1 MGGMFRRMNAQMN
14 QMLSSMKTSM
24 SSMMSKDPFQD
35 MPTLGAGSS
44 GGKMYIMESGP
55 GYHEEK
61 SYDIGP
67 NGKMTLIDNDMIDR
81 TNPLEEQNMDDNE
94 VEVFQP
100 ENQKVWNQIDKEFA
114 KMIEQNEEE
123 SRQTNPNL
131 LNIEPIFHTMDRDR
145 KHVEGP
151 RLPETGLR
159 SRNLCYSHSQDMKW
173 SDWASCLHLKLGVPR
188 WLMTTSICMGIIFLL
203 WLCLVI
209 PSNAPKQRVKATTPD
224 VVNNAKEIEAMAVV
238 SEKKE
243 ALAQDLPPSYDDV
256 TNLSV
261 KLEPVHETKKEPDNV
276 A

>member
-1 MGGMFRRMNAQMN
+1 MIFEGFQDYCIICYKNAQS
-14 QMLSSMKTSM
+14 LFSV
-24 SSMMSKDPFQD
+24 
-35 MPTLGAGSS
+35 
-44 GGKMYIMESGP
+44 
-55 GYHEEK
+55 
-61 SYDIGP
+61 
-67 NGKMTLIDNDMIDR
+67 DR

-131 LNIEPIFHTMDRDR
+131 LNIEPIFHTMDR
-145 KHVEGP
+145 KLVEGP

-209 PSNAPKQRVKATTPD
+209 PSNAPKQRVKATATTPD
-224 VVNNAKEIEAMAVV
+224 VITSNPKEIEANAKKV
-238 SEKKE
+238 SRKIVK
-243 ALAQDLPPSYDDV
+243 S
-256 TNLSV
+256 LSTISRFYHLTSFFY
-261 KLEPVHETKKEPDNV
+261 KFN
-276 A
+276 

>member
-1 MGGMFRRMNAQMN
+1 
-14 QMLSSMKTSM
+14 MLSSMKTSM

-35 MPTLGAGSS
+35 MPTLGPAGSS

-81 TNPLEEQNMDDNE
+81 TNPLEEQNMDDN
-94 VEVFQP
+94 
-100 ENQKVWNQIDKEFA
+100 
-114 KMIEQNEEE
+114 
-123 SRQTNPNL
+123 RQTNPNL
-131 LNIEPIFHTMDRDR
+131 LNIEPIFHTMDR
-145 KHVEGP
+145 KLVEGP

-209 PSNAPKQRVKATTPD
+209 PSNAPKQRVKATATTPD
-224 VVNNAKEIEAMAVV
+224 VITTNPKEIEANAKKIESMAIVV
-238 SEKKE
+238 SEEKE
-243 ALAQDLPPSYDDV
+243 NLSQNLPPAYDDV
-256 TNLSV
+256 ANLSV
-261 KLEPVHETKKEPDNV
+261 QLEPVHETKKKPEV